1 MCVTVQSLLHA
12 QLEGMFLGS
21 NLYLRAIPSLN
32 SDLVRF
38 KLCLSSGEAFNKID
52 DLSSGARWRQCSSP
66 VEVFLIFSC
75 FPADL
80 DVFFYSFFEFLR
92 PQQPFF

>member
-1 MCVTVQSLLHA
+1 MCVTVQSL
-12 QLEGMFLGS
+12 FLGS

-38 KLCLSSGEAFNKID
+38 KLCLSSGEAFNQID
-52 DLSSGARWRQCSSP
+52 DPSSGARWRQCSSS
-66 VEVFLIFSC
+66 VQVFLIFSC

-80 DVFFYSFFEFLR
+80 DVFFYCFF
-92 PQQPFF
+92 